1 MTTTKTKKNT
11 EEEKKEKK
19 VASSATHREGG
30 EKTHPLISG
39 PRMTEKSAINAERG
53 VYTFNVPQIANKN
66 EIKKAIKFVYGVTPV
81 RVAMTTI
88 AKKTV
93 TRRGITSVKQ
103 GGKKAVVHLKKG
115 DKITFA

>member
-1 MTTTKTKKNT
+1 MATTKTKKNK
-11 EEEKKEKK
+11 EEKEVVSDKK
-19 VASSATHREGG
+19 
-30 EKTHPLISG
+30 EKTHPLIKS
-39 PRMTEKSAINAERG
+39 PRVTEKSAILAEKG
-53 VYTFNVPQIANKN
+53 VYTFNVAQNANKN
-66 EIKKAIKFVYGVTPV
+66 ELKKAIKFVYGVTPV
-81 RVAMTTI
+81 NISITQI